1 MAYLKV
7 DLPGGKVLRHALEP
21 NQTLIGRSNVCDL
34 VIPDLALSRMHATIL
49 QEGDRYLM
57 ADHHSRNGT
66 YVNHERVRDRI
77 ALNDGDLIRFGSCR
91 AHFRAGELVTGEPL
105 SSDLAETTWTEE
117 LAASSARV
125 LLDSGVIRIRSD
137 LSFAKEIQR
146 FLLPSGSPVVS
157 GYRFLGDTQP
167 CFEVG
172 GDFFDYYV
180 RSDGRI
186 GMVVAD
192 VARKG
197 FGAAL
202 LGHYTQALL
211 RVVMEYEP
219 RLERLISKVNREV
232 CLHSPPAQF
241 VTAFLCVLEPTSGDL
256 TYVNAGHWPP
266 MLVHADASI
275 ERLGGRN
282 LVLGFEPG
290 FRYTAGK
297 SHLPVGSTLLLY
309 TDGVI
314 ECSDE
319 EERQFGEER
328 LEAFLVPR
336 RDAPPERLMHDLE
349 EELER
354 FAGGSKQG
362 DDITLL
368 VAQRLPE
375 EH

>member
-1 MAYLKV
+1 MAYLEI

-21 NQTLIGRSNVCDL
+21 DQTLIGRSGVCDL

-49 QEGDRYLM
+49 QEGGRWM
-57 ADHHSRNGT
+57 IADHNSRNGT
-66 YVNHERVRDRI
+66 YINQDRVRDSVT
-77 ALNDGDLIRFGSCR
+77 LNDGDLIRFGACKAR
-91 AHFRAGELVTGEPL
+91 FRAGELVTSEPA
-105 SSDLAETTWTEE
+105 SPDLAETTWTEE
-117 LAASSARV
+117 LALTSAKV
-125 LLDSGVIRIRSD
+125 LLDSGTVRIRSD

-167 CFEVG
+167 CYEVG

-180 RSDGRI
+180 RSDGSI

-219 RLERLISKVNREV
+219 RIEQLISKVNREI

-241 VTAFLCVLEPTSGDL
+241 VTAFLCVLHPATGNL

-266 MLVHADASI
+266 LLVHADGSV
-275 ERLGGRN
+275 ERLEGRN

-290 FRYTAGK
+290 FPYAAGR
-297 SHLPVGSTLLLY
+297 SHLSEGSTLLLFS
-309 TDGVI
+309 DGVI

-319 EERQFGEER
+319 EEHQFGEER
-328 LEAFLVPR
+328 LEAFLVTR
-336 RDAPPERLMHDLE
+336 RDAPPEKLMHDLE
-349 EELER
+349 EELDR
-354 FAGGSKQG
+354 FAGGSRQA

-375 EH
+375 EG